1 MIVQSRPLTQE
12 DRSAWIALFRKYL
25 AFYGT
30 SLPRASLELSFTRLT
45 DPQNAD
51 RFGLVSIVENR
62 VAGFANCIMHGHN
75 WHDGEICYLQDL
87 FVAPA
92 FRGYGIGR
100 HLIEAVY
107 SEADAR
113 NASTVYWMTE
123 RSNARARHLYDQ
135 VGNLTEF
142 IKYVRA

>member
-1 MIVQSRPLTQE
+1 M
-12 DRSAWIALFRKYL
+12 
-25 AFYGT
+25 
-30 SLPRASLELSFTRLT
+30 
-45 DPQNAD
+45 
-51 RFGLVSIVENR
+51 
-62 VAGFANCIMHGHN
+62 NCILHGHN

-92 FRGYGIGR
+92 FRGSGIGR

-107 SEADAR
+107 AEADAR
-113 NASTVYWMTE
+113 NAPTVYWMTQ